1 MKTKRLAL
9 LGFVFATGAV
19 LLVAGCSTQ
28 TPSSAPAQPSAAA
41 PAISKSEAVNALL
54 AQITEGN
61 AALTTLSA
69 DFAYTVTSTRR
80 QQRITGKVRL
90 MKPNFARI
98 TFDSIA
104 EPAFPNIVASDG
116 TLLTTFTPANYRP
129 SSSFSPPAPS
139 VDFVGGSNMSD
150 TVYRSPYFVAGP
162 FDPVAAAR
170 GASGLAAD
178 GGSFSTSRVQR
189 DGSNIRLWDSIL
201 IQSFF
206 NPTAALRFLYASSSD
221 DYRVEAPQTIN
232 GTSHNVLYHR
242 FANGQIEGGDHSVF
256 NQRLYVAAN
265 GIIHRYV
272 LDFTADKKPGTQIM
286 EFTNIKTNEPMTKE
300 SFAFVPPGSAK
311 TDALRR

>member
-1 MKTKRLAL
+1 MKTKRLAP
-9 LGFVFATGAV
+9 LGLVFATASV
-19 LLVAGCSTQ
+19 LLIAGCSTQ
-28 TPSSAPAQPSAAA
+28 AITSSAPAHPSAVA
-41 PAISKSEAVNALL
+41 PGISKSEAVNALL

-98 TFDSIA
+98 TFDAIA
-104 EPAFPNIVASDG
+104 EPAFPNVVASDG
-116 TLLTTFTPANYRP
+116 VLLTTFTPANYRP
-129 SSSFSPPAPS
+129 GSHFSPPAPS
-139 VDFVGGSNMSD
+139 VDYVGGSNMSD
-150 TVYRSPYFVAGP
+150 TVYRPPYLVAGP
-162 FDPVAAAR
+162 FDPIAAAR
-170 GASGLAAD
+170 GASGLTAA
-178 GGSFSTSRVQR
+178 GGSFSTGPVLP

-206 NPTAALRFLYASSSD
+206 NPTAALRFLYARSPD

-232 GTSHNVLYHR
+232 GTSYNILYHR

-256 NQRLYVAAN
+256 NQQLYVAAD
-265 GIIHRYV
+265 GIIRRYV

-300 SFAFVPPGSAK
+300 SFAFTPPTKAVAQS
-311 TDALRR
+311 R